1 MSVRIGDEPG
11 EHCIMD
17 QPNLSK
23 ENPSLSDTRGYV
35 APVVHELPVN
45 EGEWLKIE
53 DDTNS
58 PGINQ
63 RIGKKSLVSLHVTL
77 EDSERDCSLAPYC
90 KNHPIQ
96 KCLKDQERTKG
107 QNNDL

>member
-1 MSVRIGDEPG
+1 MSIEDKPG
-11 EHCIMD
+11 EHFTMD

-23 ENPSLSDTRGYV
+23 NNPCLSGTCSYV
-35 APVVHELPVN
+35 APVVHELPVK

-53 DDTNS
+53 EDTNF

-63 RIGKKSLVSLHVTL
+63 RICKKSLVSLHVTP
-77 EDSERDCSLAPYC
+77 EDSERECSLAPYC

-107 QNNDL
+107 KNNDL